1 MDIGIH
7 FSDFTLEGGDAAI
20 PTGLAELAKTAD
32 EVGFERLTVMDH
44 WFQIDPIG
52 PVTDPMLE
60 AYTALGYVAG
70 VTERLKLG
78 TLVTGITYRHPG
90 LLVKT
95 ATTLDVLSRG
105 RALFGVGA
113 AWFEREHA
121 GLGVPYPPLAER
133 FERLEETIRIARQMW
148 SDDEGPFI
156 GKHYR
161 LEETICRPRP
171 VRGRMPILIG
181 GSGERKTLRLVAE
194 YADECNLFAADVDTV
209 RHKIDVLKAH
219 CEDVGRDPAEVRVTM
234 IAQGDPAKDPA
245 GFIDRMR
252 DYAAL
257 GVTQV
262 QVRDPRGG
270 MTEWARA
277 VGRDVIPRLAE
288 L

>member
-1 MDIGIH
+1 
-7 FSDFTLEGGDAAI
+7 
-20 PTGLAELAKTAD
+20 
-32 EVGFERLTVMDH
+32 
-44 WFQIDPIG
+44 
-52 PVTDPMLE
+52 
-60 AYTALGYVAG
+60 
-70 VTERLKLG
+70 
-78 TLVTGITYRHPG
+78 
-90 LLVKT
+90 
-95 ATTLDVLSRG
+95 
-105 RALFGVGA
+105 
-113 AWFEREHA
+113 
-121 GLGVPYPPLAER
+121 
-133 FERLEETIRIARQMW
+133 
-148 SDDEGPFI
+148 
-156 GKHYR
+156 
-161 LEETICRPRP
+161 
-171 VRGRMPILIG
+171 
-181 GSGERKTLRLVAE
+181 
-194 YADECNLFAADVDTV
+194 V